1 MMWQNKSKPGSPKP
15 DTPMKHLARQV
26 LTTKPDDQEV
36 KVRSVNLAVRFGE
49 PEMPDT
55 VQEDL
60 DHLTDLTAPLADGKL
75 KRTKSDQAT
84 AAKLE
89 ALEREAPVESFTV
102 GSESIGQVKKDV
114 GEFTSKAEVEV
125 AATKAELSSRNEPPL
140 STADAAKSSTDEAKK
155 QIESN
160 RSSAA
165 AHSRGSSEAEK
176 TERDE
181 QKNQIRQAKLYA
193 NMGIAPRPI
202 KEAELTIRSPKLR
215 EESLSGH
222 RPRRFDSFADIVS
235 YAQGQFPNPREMQ
248 LQQKPEYQT
257 WLMAQ
262 LANCHSRADLE
273 RLAYSMDYKDLAII
287 FPTLASLKTGA
298 EIDKLLRLLVI
309 RPSKYLYI
317 QGWLTLQ
324 YAYPRSTVQKGL
336 AILCEVLE
344 ESEVTKHTLQVEEM
358 AHLDG
363 LVLGQKHFDWKSV
376 HLISEISLP
385 NTRHFMSSIIKFL
398 RDSQMSGEDFF
409 QRYGIYRDLALGQA
423 ITSQWEMAAFESSI
437 HIGQPAQS
445 LFARV

>member
-1 MMWQNKSKPGSPKP
+1 MWQNKAKPGSPKP
-15 DTPMKHLARQV
+15 DTPMRHLARQV
-26 LTTKPDDQEV
+26 LTTSPDDQEV
-36 KVRSVNLAVRFGE
+36 KVRSVNLAVRFGA
-49 PEMPDT
+49 PEIPDT

-60 DHLTDLTAPLADGKL
+60 NHLTDLTTPPVNRQLPSSETGQSQVRHLAPEAVQQKSEENSLVAHSDPLTGGEKS
-75 KRTKSDQAT
+75 TKHDLDVEKEQDSGLSVAQLT
-84 AAKLE
+84 TTS
-89 ALEREAPVESFTV
+89 PVE
-102 GSESIGQVKKDV
+102 
-114 GEFTSKAEVEV
+114 EV
-125 AATKAELSSRNEPPL
+125 
-140 STADAAKSSTDEAKK
+140 
-155 QIESN
+155 Q
-160 RSSAA
+160 
-165 AHSRGSSEAEK
+165 
-176 TERDE
+176 RDE
-181 QKNQIRQAKLYA
+181 QKNQIRQSKLYA
-193 NMGIAPRPI
+193 NLGIAPRPI

-222 RPRRFDSFADIVS
+222 RPRRFDSFADVVR
-235 YAQGQFPNPREMQ
+235 YAQEQFPNPREMQ
-248 LQQKPEYQT
+248 LHQKPEYQT
-257 WLMAQ
+257 WLIAQ
-262 LANCHSRADLE
+262 LANCHSRAHLE

-298 EIDKLLRLLVI
+298 EIDKLLHLLVI

-344 ESEVTKHTLQVEEM
+344 ESETIKPTLQVEEM

-363 LVLGQKHFDWKSV
+363 LMLGAEHFDWESV

-423 ITSQWEMAAFESSI
+423 ISSQWEMAAFESSI
-437 HIGQPAQS
+437 HANQPAQS
-445 LFARV
+445 LFSRA